1 MKKIT
6 EERIGLV
13 MIMAALVVIVLIA
26 AQFLIHRQKTRD
38 TAVRIEGR
46 NVVHLLTNLSYE
58 QLVPVQRQKTI
69 LDLLNSRQIDSDFAY
84 AAVVD
89 ASGQLLAASA
99 SDVALIPPA
108 DLKNDKT
115 LWATE
120 HEFLAQEDRR
130 KVLEFRAPIIVQG
143 ELAGYVRVGYF
154 KPGLELQELPFIA
167 QLALPIFLLVPL
179 TYILIRRE
187 LKPLKE
193 ASHEIN
199 KALQRQHISTAGD
212 PAANF
217 QDFMQNFKFFIHE
230 IDRRFSELNNQN
242 FKTTAITL
250 ALNYNRQRVES
261 ALQSLPDAVLVMDET
276 GTTTFTNSKL
286 KTIIGGSLSPII
298 GTKPHEWCEDKK
310 VSALL
315 AKYYSSQSRLHR
327 SDSVEYKPSNN
338 PGKTFAVSAYPLFTP
353 KDTETIFG
361 TLVIFHDKTQ
371 EILAKSARDEFI
383 GSIAH
388 ELKSPLNVIHMSA
401 ESLLDEN
408 NISYDD
414 RIQSINIINDEVER
428 LSALITNLLNIT
440 MMEAGNMVL
449 DYQRVKIFDF
459 LQDTLASVARSGTA
473 DDTKFEV
480 QLANDLSTIQ
490 VDKNLLRIALNNLL
504 TNAVKYNKPNGKI
517 TLSADETDDQLILKV
532 SDTGIGIDE
541 RDQKHIFEK
550 FYRSDNDNVR
560 QKPGHGLG
568 LALAKEII
576 ELHGGKLSL
585 QSTPGEGSIFTVTLK
600 KTSSLLKA
608 A

>member
-6 EERIGLV
+6 EERFGLV
-13 MIMAALVVIVLIA
+13 MIMAALLVIVLIA
-26 AQFLIHRQKTRD
+26 GQFLIHRQKTRD
-38 TAVRIEGR
+38 TAVRIEGS

-58 QLVPVQRQKTI
+58 QLVPSQRQNSI

-84 AAVVD
+84 AAVVNTLGQPLAVS
-89 ASGQLLAASA
+89 ASGA
-99 SDVALIPPA
+99 ALIPPA
-108 DLKNDKT
+108 DLQNDKN

-120 HEFLAQEDRR
+120 HEFQTQADQRT
-130 KVLEFRAPIIVQG
+130 VLEFRAPILTRG

-199 KALQRQHISTAGD
+199 QAMQRQHISTAID
-212 PAANF
+212 SSDNF
-217 QDFMQNFKFFIHE
+217 QDFMQNFKRFMQE
-230 IDRRFSELNNQN
+230 IDRRFSELDNQN
-242 FKTTAITL
+242 FKTKATTL
-250 ALNYNRQRVES
+250 ALNYNRQRIES

-276 GTTTFTNSKL
+276 GKATFANSKL
-286 KTIIGGSLSPII
+286 QTMMGCPLTAVIGA
-298 GTKPHEWCEDKK
+298 KPHEWCEDKE

-315 AKYYSSQSRLHR
+315 AKYYSSQRRLHR
-327 SDSVEYKPSNN
+327 SDSVEFKP
-338 PGKTFAVSAYPLFTP
+338 PQCPEKTLAVSAYPLFTP
-353 KDTETIFG
+353 KDTETVFG
-361 TLVIFHDKTQ
+361 TLVVFHDKTQ
-371 EILAKSARDEFI
+371 EILAKSARDQFI

-401 ESLLDEN
+401 EALLDEN
-408 NISYDD
+408 NVSDDD
-414 RIQSINIINDEVER
+414 RIHSVNIINDEVER

-449 DYQRVKIFDF
+449 DYQRIKISIF
-459 LQDTLASVARSGTA
+459 LQDTLTSVARGGTA
-473 DDTKFEV
+473 DDSQFDI
-480 QLANDLSTIQ
+480 QLSNNLSTIE

-504 TNAVKYNKPNGKI
+504 TNAVKYNKPNGKV
-517 TLSADETDDQLILKV
+517 TLSADETDDQLIIKI
-532 SDTGIGIDE
+532 SDTGFGIAEHDQE
-541 RDQKHIFEK
+541 RIFEK
-550 FYRSDNDNVR
+550 FYRSENDNVR

-568 LALAKEII
+568 LALVKEIV

-585 QSTPGEGSIFTVTLK
+585 QSTLGEGSTFTITLK

-608 A
+608 S